1 MYCISILFIILDSAF
16 GFPDSVSAFSS
27 LANNEVDNKGRAEM
41 EYWNHQHQW
50 LDTGKLTTTTD
61 ATAENEELIP
71 VFKKEA
77 NTTIITSAGQT
88 VYFHCHVENLGERSV
103 SRYETFFLLFDTCQ
117 D

>member
-1 MYCISILFIILDSAF
+1 
-16 GFPDSVSAFSS
+16 
-27 LANNEVDNKGRAEM
+27 M
-41 EYWNHQHQW
+41 EYWSHQHQW

-103 SRYETFFLLFDTCQ
+103 SRILSKTFFLLFDTCQ